1 MPIMIAPANQ
11 ELTVKKILGSDKTLK
26 HLREL
31 GIVPN
36 MKIMLLSTEPSGVI
50 IRVGESRLAL
60 DKNVAKAIMVETA

>member
-1 MPIMIAPANQ
+1 MPIMIAPKDTD
-11 ELTVKKILGSDKTLK
+11 LIVMRVVGGDKVVK

-36 MKIMLLSTEPSGVI
+36 MKIRLLSIEPSGII

-60 DKNVAKAIMVETA
+60 DRNVAHYIDVEAI

>member
-1 MPIMIAPANQ
+1 MPIMIAPKDTD
-11 ELTVKKILGSDKTLK
+11 LVVMRVVGGDKVVK

-36 MKIMLLSTEPSGVI
+36 MKIRLLFIEPSGII

-60 DKNVAKAIMVETA
+60 DRNVAHYIDVEAI

>member
-1 MPIMIAPANQ
+1 MPIMIAPKDTD
-11 ELTVKKILGSDKTLK
+11 LVVMRVVGGDKVVK

-36 MKIMLLSTEPSGVI
+36 MKIRLLSIEPSGII

-60 DKNVAKAIMVETA
+60 DRNVAHYIDVEAI